1 MRLCVGDVS
10 EHLGDLSG
18 PYTLRGEVRH
28 LAGRSRKWPLSGP
41 FLCRASNDCSIRMVS
56 RSESQK
62 VNLDALHVGLDDEDR
77 QAIAALPKNQR
88 FVNPGFASAWDEGGL
103 VMLRRSLAAPEAT
116 KALRL
121 ATRQSRSEL
130 EKA

>member
-1 MRLCVGDVS
+1 MPPIADEPL
-10 EHLGDLSG
+10 
-18 PYTLRGEVRH
+18 LREPK
-28 LAGRSRKWPLSGP
+28 A
-41 FLCRASNDCSIRMVS
+41 C
-56 RSESQK
+56 
-62 VNLDALHVGLDDEDR
+62 LDALHVGLDDEDR

-88 FVNPGFASAWDEGGL
+88 LVNRGFAPSWDEGGL
-103 VMLRRSLAAPEAT
+103 VILRRGLAAPEAT

>member
-1 MRLCVGDVS
+1 
-10 EHLGDLSG
+10 
-18 PYTLRGEVRH
+18 
-28 LAGRSRKWPLSGP
+28 
-41 FLCRASNDCSIRMVS
+41 MVS

-88 FVNPGFASAWDEGGL
+88 FVNAGFASAWDEDGL
-103 VMLRRSLAAPEAT
+103 VMLRRGLAAPEAT